1 MVGVSVAKTFTRS
14 AGNLA
19 ATDRARVFDFMS
31 KFLDNPASPGL
42 HVERVQRAASSDV
55 WSARIT
61 GDLRAIYH
69 KQGDQLTLL
78 YAGQHDE
85 SYDWARRRRLEHH
98 PVTGTLQI
106 VETTE
111 EAEKLL
117 APSDESDGDAG
128 LFDGHEDEYLLSLGL
143 PKSWLLVIRKVKTD
157 DDLLIIME
165 SLPEEVAERLFRLA
179 GGQLVTPPAPV
190 APEEPISASPDNLR
204 RFWVVQD
211 AADLRD
217 ILDKPLAD
225 WVRFLHPSQQ
235 ELAKGRFNGPTK
247 VTGSAGT
254 GKTVVA
260 MHRAA
265 HLAAQGKRVLFTTFV
280 RTLCENI
287 QHNLDLL
294 CPPEQRERITVATV
308 HSQALRFAR
317 DAGFRVNPA
326 DDQTVVTLIE
336 RFRDHYGARFD
347 KDFLLA
353 EWNGVV
359 VNQGVL
365 SWAEYRD
372 AKRIGRGRGL
382 HVRQRKQIWN
392 VFQRVFESLE
402 AKGLAVWPAI
412 CRRAQ
417 EALHSGQVQ
426 SPFDAVIVDELQDLK
441 PQEIRLLATLA
452 ASHPDHLMVVGDAG
466 QRIYPGGFSLKSLGI
481 DVRGRSSILRIN
493 YRTTEQIRRFADRI
507 MPETADDLDG
517 GVEPRKGTR
526 SLLGGP
532 VPNMHG
538 FKKAPDQVAFVV
550 RQIESLVGQGLQPDE
565 IAVFARSKARYEP
578 VAEALRSKNL
588 PVHELTR
595 EDDESAPGVN
605 LGTMHR
611 AKGLEFKVVFA
622 YDCSEGV
629 VPHEHTLQKHR
640 DPADYEAAYLREKQ
654 LLYVAITRARDEA
667 YITWAGRPSPFLPK
681 QATQL
686 QG

>member
-19 ATDRARVFDFMS
+19 ATDRARVFDFMA

-42 HVERVQRAASSDV
+42 NVERVHRAASSDV

-111 EAEKLL
+111 EAERLL
-117 APSDESDGDAG
+117 SPSDESIEDAG
-128 LFDGHEDEYLLSLGL
+128 LFDTHEDEYLLSLGL
-143 PKSWLLVIRKVKTD
+143 PKSWLPVIRKVKTD
-157 DDLLIIME
+157 DHLLTIME
-165 SLPEEVAERLFRLA
+165 SLPEEVAERLFLLA
-179 GGQLVTPPAPV
+179 AGELVTPPAPV
-190 APEEPISASPDNLR
+190 APQQPISASPDNLR

-235 ELAKGRFNGPTK
+235 DFAKDHFNGPAK

-265 HLAAQGKRVLFTTFV
+265 HLAAQGKRVLLTTFV
-280 RTLCENI
+280 KTLCDNI
-287 QHNLDLL
+287 QHNLELL
-294 CPPEQRERITVATV
+294 CTPEQRSRITVATV
-308 HSQALRFAR
+308 HSQALRLAR
-317 DAGFRVNPA
+317 DAQFSVNPA
-326 DDQTVVTLIE
+326 DDQTVVKLIE
-336 RFRDHYGARFD
+336 RFRDHYGALFD

-353 EWNGVV
+353 EWSGVV
-359 VNQGVL
+359 ANQGIL
-365 SWAEYRD
+365 SWDEYRD

-382 HVRQRKQIWN
+382 QVRQRKQIWN
-392 VFQRVFESLE
+392 VFQRVFESLQE
-402 AKGLAVWPAI
+402 KGLAVWPEI

-417 EALHSGQVQ
+417 EALQSGQVE
-426 SPFDAVIVDELQDLK
+426 SPFDGIIVDEVQDLK
-441 PQEIRLLATLA
+441 PQEIRLLASLA
-452 ASHPDHLMVVGDAG
+452 ASHPGNLMLVGDAG
-466 QRIYPGGFSLKSLGI
+466 QRIYPGGFSLKSLGV
-481 DVRGRSSILRIN
+481 DVRGRSRILRIN
-493 YRTTEQIRRFADRI
+493 YRTTEQIRRFADGI
-507 MPETADDLDG
+507 VPEAADNLDG
-517 GVEPRKGTR
+517 GTEARKGTR
-526 SLLGGP
+526 SLLRGP
-532 VPNMHG
+532 EPTTRG
-538 FKKAPDQVAFVV
+538 FKKASDQVSFVV
-550 RQIESLVGQGLQPDE
+550 QQIETLLGQGLHPGE

-578 VAEALRSKNL
+578 LVEALRDKNL
-588 PVHELTR
+588 PVHELAR
-595 EDDESAPGVN
+595 EDDRESSPGIN

-622 YDCSEGV
+622 YDCSEGIM
-629 VPHEHTLQKHR
+629 PHEHTLQKYR
-640 DPADYEAAYLREKQ
+640 DPADYAAARLREKQ
-654 LLYVAITRARDEA
+654 LLYVSITRARDEA
-667 YITWAGRPSPFLPK
+667 HITWAGRPSPFLPK
-681 QATQL
+681 QDT
-686 QG
+686 